1 MDIAAYCV
9 NAVLVEGRSIRE
21 VAKATGCSKSWVHR
35 HVQLFRGGGDD
46 ALVPRKRGPKVSP
59 TQTSLAMEDEI
70 VGWRKLLS
78 DDGLDAG
85 ALTIRYHLA
94 QSHEEVPTTRTIHRI
109 LVRRGFVTPQP
120 QKRPRSSWLRFEH
133 DLPNECWQSD
143 MTHWQLADQTSVEIL
158 NFIDDFSRCVLASVV
173 VPVAT
178 APEVVRVFY
187 QAADRYGLPASVL
200 TDNGAIYTARYRGAT
215 TGLELDLA
223 MLGITFK
230 HGKPYHPQTQGKI
243 ERYHRT
249 LKKWLRKQPAAESIA
264 ELQDQIDRFVEYYN
278 ETRPHQ
284 ARGCPPMHAW
294 RSLDK
299 ATPVLDGQPVV
310 AATKVR
316 RDKVDKGGT
325 VTLRYRSKIHHIGLG
340 RKYGGQR
347 VLVLMANLDVRVI
360 NEEGKV
366 IRHLTLDPSV
376 NYQSQQQ
383 KVF

>member
-143 MTHWQLADQTSVEIL
+143 MTHWQLTDQTSVEIL

-325 VTLRYRSKIHHIGLG
+325 VTLRYRSKLHHIGLG

>member
-310 AATKVR
+310 AATTVR

-325 VTLRYRSKIHHIGLG
+325 VTLRYRSKLHHIGLG

>member
-158 NFIDDFSRCVLASVV
+158 NFIDDFSRCVFASVV

-243 ERYHRT
+243 ERYHLT
-249 LKKWLRKQPAAESIA
+249 LKKWLRKQPPAETLTD
-264 ELQDQIDRFVEYYN
+264 LQQQIDRFVFIYN
-278 ETRPHQ
+278 EQRPHV
-284 ARGCPPMHAW
+284 ARGRTPMSAW

-299 ATPVLDGQPVV
+299 ATPVLDGQPLL
-310 AATKVR
+310 AHTKVR
-316 RDKVDKGGT
+316 HDRIDKTGCF
-325 VTLRYRSKIHHIGLG
+325 TLRYRGRLHHVGVG
-340 RKYGGQR
+340 RAHKHKR
-347 VLVLMANLDVRVI
+347 ILILMADLDVRVI
-360 NEEGKV
+360 DENGNTL
-366 IRHLTLDPSV
+366 RHFPLDPSV
-376 NYQSQQQ
+376 DYQRLERDI
-383 KVF
+383 V

>member
-325 VTLRYRSKIHHIGLG
+325 VTLRYRSKLHHIGLG

>member
-35 HVQLFRGGGDD
+35 HVQPFRGGGDD

-94 QSHEEVPTTRTIHRI
+94 QSHEAVPTTRTIHRI

-325 VTLRYRSKIHHIGLG
+325 VTLRYRSKLHHIGLG